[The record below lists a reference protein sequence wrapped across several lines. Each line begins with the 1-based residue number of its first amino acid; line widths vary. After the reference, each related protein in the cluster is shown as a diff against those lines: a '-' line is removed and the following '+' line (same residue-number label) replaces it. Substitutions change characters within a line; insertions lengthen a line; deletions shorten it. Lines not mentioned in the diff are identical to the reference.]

1 MSSVRNT
8 TMAAV
13 VGALVIGT
21 LLAVTASATPGSG
34 VTTVNIGTGRFV
46 DIDTK
51 VKTSEWKAAL
61 TTKGASDLHVIQN
74 TIIPGGTFGWHSH
87 PGPSLVIVKAGTA
100 TFYLASDPCTPH
112 VVQTGEGFVDQGGDV
127 HVVKNE
133 GSVDLV
139 TVVASLIPAD
149 AVRRIDEPAPAG
161 AC

>member
-1 MSSVRNT
+1 MSSVRNR
-8 TMAAV
+8 TMAAA

-34 VTTVNIGTGRFV
+34 VTGVNIATGRFV

-51 VKTSEWKAAL
+51 VKTGDWKAEL

-100 TFYLASDPCTPH
+100 TFYLASDPWTPRWCTR
-112 VVQTGEGFVDQGGDV
+112 E
-127 HVVKNE
+127 K
-133 GSVDLV
+133 GSWIR
-139 TVVASLIPAD
+139 VATFTSS
-149 AVRRIDEPAPAG
+149 
-161 AC
+161 

>member
-1 MSSVRNT
+1 MTSFRKRAMT
-8 TMAAV
+8 AV
-13 VGALVIGT
+13 AGAIVIGT

-34 VTTVNIGTGRFV
+34 VTTLTIGTGRFV

-51 VKTSEWKAAL
+51 VKTGDWKAEL

-100 TFYLASDPCTPH
+100 TFYLADDPCTPH
-112 VVQTGEGFVDQGGDV
+112 VVHTGEGFVDQGGDV
-127 HVVKNE
+127 HVVRNE
-133 GSVDLV
+133 GTVDLV